1 MTDIFFFL
9 IQLPFF
15 FLVVFCPLRI
25 VTSMRSGNVLDV
37 LVVFR
42 EIETETETRDV
53 PKSNLASELSLVKL

>member
-1 MTDIFFFL
+1 MTDIFFFSFSAS
-9 IQLPFF
+9 IF